1 MAGNTADAKNLKK
14 AGITWNRLEME
25 GWIMSRVALIV
36 LDSVGVGAL
45 PDAEEFQDFGVDT
58 LGHVKEFAD
67 KNMGGFHIPNMRNMG
82 LYNIDGLQLGGV
94 GQPAANY
101 GKCKEYAPAKDT
113 TNGHFEIA
121 GLLVDK
127 PNKIFMDGFP
137 KRITDELER
146 RIGTKVIG
154 NYLVSGTEVIQ
165 VLGEEHMKTGYPI
178 IYTSADSLMQIA
190 MHEEVIPLERQYEIC
205 RIARELLMG
214 DDTVSRII
222 CRPFTGNPEV
232 GFTRT
237 ENRKDFSIDP
247 PGRTVLD
254 AVKDAGKDVIA
265 VGKIEDIFNR
275 VGITQIDHTKNNLE
289 GIEATIRYLS
299 GDFDGL
305 LFVNLV
311 DTDMLY
317 GHRRNPEGY
326 AQALEYFDS
335 RLPEILSKLR
345 PDDMLIITA
354 DHGCDPTYEKSTDH
368 TREYTPLLVYG
379 PGLKQGVNLH
389 VRDTFADIAA
399 SIAEHLGVE
408 FENGTSFMDE
418 IREK

>member
-1 MAGNTADAKNLKK
+1 
-14 AGITWNRLEME
+14 
-25 GWIMSRVALIV
+25 MSRVALIV

-67 KNMGGFHIPNMRNMG
+67 KNMGGFHIPNMKNMG
-82 LYNIDGLQLGGV
+82 LYNIDGLQIDGV
-94 GQPAANY
+94 GQPTANY

-222 CRPFTGNPEV
+222 CRPFIGNPGV

-289 GIEATIRYLS
+289 GIESTIRYLS

-317 GHRRNPEGY
+317 GHRRNPQGY

-335 RLPEILSKLR
+335 RLQEIISKLR

-399 SIAEHLGVE
+399 SIAEYLGVE

>member
-1 MAGNTADAKNLKK
+1 
-14 AGITWNRLEME
+14 
-25 GWIMSRVALIV
+25 MSRVALIV

-45 PDAEEFQDFGVDT
+45 PDAEEYNDFGVNT
-58 LGHVKEFAD
+58 LGHVKEYAD
-67 KNMGGFHIPNMRNMG
+67 KNMGGFKIPNMQKLG
-82 LYNIDGLQLGGV
+82 LYNIDGLGLQGV
-94 GQPAANY
+94 ESAAGNY

-190 MHEEVIPLERQYEIC
+190 MHEDVIPLERQYEIC

-214 DDTVSRII
+214 DDTVSRVI
-222 CRPFTGNPEV
+222 CRPFVGNPEI

-254 AVKDAGKDVIA
+254 AIKDAGQEVIA

-275 VGITQIDHTKNNLE
+275 VGITKIDHTKNNFE
-289 GIEATIRYLS
+289 GIDSTIKFLGQDYE
-299 GDFDGL
+299 GL

-317 GHRRNPEGY
+317 GHRRNPKGY
-326 AQALEYFDS
+326 AEALEYFDAK
-335 RLPEILSKLR
+335 LPEILSKLKD
-345 PDDMLIITA
+345 DDMLIITA
-354 DHGCDPTYEKSTDH
+354 DHGCDPTYTKSTDH
-368 TREYTPLLVYG
+368 TCEYTPLLVYG
-379 PGLKQGVNLH
+379 PELKSGVNLH

-399 SIAEHLGVE
+399 SIADYLGVE
-408 FENGTSFMDE
+408 FENGTSFMPE
-418 IREK
+418 IRK

>member
-1 MAGNTADAKNLKK
+1 
-14 AGITWNRLEME
+14 
-25 GWIMSRVALIV
+25 MSRVALIV

-45 PDAEEFQDFGVDT
+45 PDAEEYNDFGVNT
-58 LGHVKEFAD
+58 LGHVKEYAD
-67 KNMGGFHIPNMRNMG
+67 KNMGGFKIPNMQKLG
-82 LYNIDGLQLGGV
+82 LYNIDGLGLQGV
-94 GQPAANY
+94 ESPAGNY

-190 MHEEVIPLERQYEIC
+190 MHEDVIPLERQYEIC

-214 DDTVSRII
+214 DDTVSRVI
-222 CRPFTGNPEV
+222 CRPFVGNPKI

-254 AVKDAGKDVIA
+254 AIKDAGQEVIA

-275 VGITQIDHTKNNLE
+275 VGITKIDHTKNNFE
-289 GIEATIRYLS
+289 GIDSTIKFLGQDYE
-299 GDFDGL
+299 GL

-317 GHRRNPEGY
+317 GHRRNPKGY
-326 AQALEYFDS
+326 AEALEYFDAK
-335 RLPEILSKLR
+335 LPEILSKLKD
-345 PDDMLIITA
+345 DDMLIITA
-354 DHGCDPTYEKSTDH
+354 DHGCDPTYTKSTDH

-379 PGLKQGVNLH
+379 PELKGGVNLH
-389 VRDTFADIAA
+389 VRNTFADIAA
-399 SIAEHLGVE
+399 SIADYLGVE
-408 FENGTSFMDE
+408 FENGTSFMPE
-418 IREK
+418 IRK

>member
-1 MAGNTADAKNLKK
+1 
-14 AGITWNRLEME
+14 
-25 GWIMSRVALIV
+25 MSRVALIV

-45 PDAEEFQDFGVDT
+45 PDAEEYNDFGVNT
-58 LGHVKEFAD
+58 LGHVKEYAD
-67 KNMGGFHIPNMRNMG
+67 KNMGGFKIPNMQKLG
-82 LYNIDGLQLGGV
+82 LYNIDGLGLQGV
-94 GQPAANY
+94 ESPAGNY

-190 MHEEVIPLERQYEIC
+190 MHEDVIPLERQYEIC

-214 DDTVSRII
+214 DDTVSRVI
-222 CRPFTGNPEV
+222 CRPFVGNPEI

-254 AVKDAGKDVIA
+254 AIKDAGQEVIA

-275 VGITQIDHTKNNLE
+275 VGITKIDHTKNNFE
-289 GIEATIRYLS
+289 GIDSTIKFLGQDYE
-299 GDFDGL
+299 GL

-317 GHRRNPEGY
+317 GHRRNPKGY
-326 AQALEYFDS
+326 AEALEYFDAK
-335 RLPEILSKLR
+335 LPEILSKLKD
-345 PDDMLIITA
+345 DDMLIITA
-354 DHGCDPTYEKSTDH
+354 DHGCDPTYTKSTDH

-379 PGLKQGVNLH
+379 PELKSGVNLH

-399 SIAEHLGVE
+399 SIADYLGVE
-408 FENGTSFMDE
+408 FENGTSFMPE
-418 IREK
+418 MRK

>member
-1 MAGNTADAKNLKK
+1 
-14 AGITWNRLEME
+14 
-25 GWIMSRVALIV
+25 MSRVALIV

-45 PDAEEFQDFGVDT
+45 PDAEKFNDFGVNT
-58 LGHVKEFAD
+58 LGHVKEYAD
-67 KNMGGFHIPNMRNMG
+67 KNMGGFKIPNMQKLG
-82 LYNIDGLQLGGV
+82 LYNIDGLGLPGV
-94 GQPAANY
+94 ENPTGSY

-214 DDTVSRII
+214 DDTVSRVI
-222 CRPFTGNPEV
+222 CRPFVGNPEI

-247 PGRTVLD
+247 PGRTMLD
-254 AVKDAGKDVIA
+254 AIKDAGQEVIA

-275 VGITQIDHTKNNLE
+275 VGITKIDHTKNNFE
-289 GIEATIRYLS
+289 GIDSTIKFLGQDYE
-299 GDFDGL
+299 GL

-317 GHRRNPEGY
+317 GHRRNPKGY
-326 AQALEYFDS
+326 AEALEYFDMK
-335 RLPEILSKLR
+335 LPEILSKLKG
-345 PDDMLIITA
+345 DDMLIITA
-354 DHGCDPTYEKSTDH
+354 DHGCDPTYTKSTDH

-379 PGLKQGVNLH
+379 PELKSGVNLH

-399 SIAEHLGVE
+399 SIADYLGVE
-408 FENGTSFMDE
+408 FENGTTFMPE
-418 IREK
+418 IRK

>member
-1 MAGNTADAKNLKK
+1 MARA
-14 AGITWNRLEME
+14 
-25 GWIMSRVALIV
+25 ALIV
-36 LDSVGVGAL
+36 LDSVGVGEL
-45 PDAEEFQDFGVDT
+45 PDAEKFGDAGVNT
-58 LGHVKEFAD
+58 LGHVKEYAEA
-67 KNMGGFHIPNMRNMG
+67 NMGGFKIPNLRKLG
-82 LYNIDGLQLGGV
+82 LYNIDGLGLEGTE
-94 GQPAANY
+94 QPTGNY
-101 GKCKEYAPAKDT
+101 GKCKEYAMAKDT

-121 GLLVDK
+121 GLLVDQ

-154 NYLVSGTEVIQ
+154 NYLVSGTKIIQ
-165 VLGEEHMKTGYPI
+165 DLGEEHVKTGYPI

-205 RIARELLMG
+205 QIAREILTG
-214 DDTVSRII
+214 DDTVSRVI
-222 CRPFTGNPEV
+222 CRPFVGNAEI

-275 VGITQIDHTKNNLE
+275 VGITKIDHTRNNFE
-289 GIEATIRYLS
+289 GIDATIKYLS
-299 GDFDGL
+299 QDYDGL

-317 GHRRNPEGY
+317 GHRRNPKGY
-326 AQALEYFDS
+326 AEALEYFDS
-335 RLPEILSKLR
+335 RLPEILSEIKE
-345 PDDMLIITA
+345 DDLLILTA
-354 DHGCDPTYEKSTDH
+354 DHGCDPTYTKSTDH

-379 PGLKQGVNLH
+379 PKFKQGVNLH

-408 FENGTSFMDE
+408 YDNGTSFISE
-418 IREK
+418 IK

>member
-1 MAGNTADAKNLKK
+1 
-14 AGITWNRLEME
+14 
-25 GWIMSRVALIV
+25 MSRVALIV

-45 PDAEEFQDFGVDT
+45 PDAEEYNDSGVNT
-58 LGHVKEFAD
+58 LGHVKEYAE
-67 KNMGGFHIPNMRNMG
+67 KNMGGLKIPNMQKLG
-82 LYNIDGLQLGGV
+82 LYNIDGLGLPGV
-94 GQPAANY
+94 ENPTGSY

-146 RIGTKVIG
+146 HIGTKVIG

-214 DDTVSRII
+214 DDTVSRVI
-222 CRPFTGNPEV
+222 CRPFVGNPEI

-254 AVKDAGKDVIA
+254 AIKDAGQEVIA

-275 VGITQIDHTKNNLE
+275 VGITKIDHTKNNFE
-289 GIEATIRYLS
+289 GIDSTIKFLGQDYE
-299 GDFDGL
+299 GL

-317 GHRRNPEGY
+317 GHRRNPKGY
-326 AQALEYFDS
+326 AEALEYFDMK
-335 RLPEILSKLR
+335 LPEILSKLKG
-345 PDDMLIITA
+345 DDMLIITA
-354 DHGCDPTYEKSTDH
+354 DHGCDPTYTKSTDH

-379 PGLKQGVNLH
+379 PELKSGINLH

-399 SIAEHLGVE
+399 SIADYLGVE
-408 FENGTSFMDE
+408 FENGTTFMPE
-418 IREK
+418 IRK

>member
-1 MAGNTADAKNLKK
+1 MP
-14 AGITWNRLEME
+14 
-25 GWIMSRVALIV
+25 RVALIV
-36 LDSVGVGAL
+36 IDSVGVGAL
-45 PDAEEFQDFGVDT
+45 PDAGEYNDLGVNT
-58 LGHVKEFAD
+58 LGHVKEYAD
-67 KNMGGFHIPNMRNMG
+67 KNLGGFKIPNMEAMG
-82 LYNIDGLQLGGV
+82 LYNIDGLGLPGV
-94 GQPAANY
+94 EQPTGNY

-127 PNKIFMDGFP
+127 PNRIFMDGFP

-222 CRPFTGNPEV
+222 CRPFVGNPEI

-247 PGRTVLD
+247 PGRTILD
-254 AVKDAGKDVIA
+254 AVKEAGKDVIA

-275 VGITQIDHTKNNLE
+275 VGITRIDHTKNNLE
-289 GIEATIRYLS
+289 GIESTIKFLDQDY
-299 GDFDGL
+299 DGL

-317 GHRRNPEGY
+317 GHRRNPKGY
-326 AQALEYFDS
+326 AEALAYFDS
-335 RLPEILSKLR
+335 RLPEIISKLKE
-345 PDDMLIITA
+345 DDLLILTA
-354 DHGCDPTYEKSTDH
+354 DHGCDPTYDKSTDH
-368 TREYTPLLVYG
+368 TREYTPLLAYG
-379 PGLKQGVNLH
+379 PNFRQGVNLH

-399 SIAEHLGVE
+399 TIAEHLGVE
-408 FENGTSFMDE
+408 FENGTSFMAE
-418 IREK
+418 IRK

>member
-1 MAGNTADAKNLKK
+1 MP
-14 AGITWNRLEME
+14 
-25 GWIMSRVALIV
+25 RVALIV

-45 PDAEEFQDFGVDT
+45 PDAEKFNDAGVNT
-58 LGHVKEFAD
+58 LGHVKEYAD
-67 KNMGGFHIPNMRNMG
+67 KNMGGFKIPNMEAMG
-82 LYNIDGLQLGGV
+82 LYNIDGLGLDGKE
-94 GQPAANY
+94 QPTGNY
-101 GKCKEYAPAKDT
+101 GKCKEYAAAKDT

-121 GLLVDK
+121 GLLIDK

-154 NYLVSGTEVIQ
+154 NYLISGTEVIK
-165 VLGEEHMKTGYPI
+165 VLGEEHVKTGYPI

-205 RIARELLMG
+205 KIAREILMG

-222 CRPFTGNPEV
+222 CRPFVGNPEV

-275 VGITQIDHTKNNLE
+275 VGITKIDHTKNNFE
-289 GIEATIRYLS
+289 GIESTIKFLS
-299 GDFDGL
+299 DDFDGL

-317 GHRRNPEGY
+317 GHRRNPKGY
-326 AQALEYFDS
+326 AEALEYFDS
-335 RLPEILSKLR
+335 RLPEIVSKLK
-345 PDDMLIITA
+345 DDDLLIITA

-379 PGLKQGVNLH
+379 PKLKQGVNLH

-399 SIAEHLGVE
+399 TIAEYLGVE

-418 IREK
+418 IRG

>member
-1 MAGNTADAKNLKK
+1 MP
-14 AGITWNRLEME
+14 
-25 GWIMSRVALIV
+25 RVALIV

-45 PDAEEFQDFGVDT
+45 PDAEKYKDYGVDT
-58 LGHVKEFAD
+58 LGHVKKYAD
-67 KNMGGFHIPNMRNMG
+67 ENMGGFKIPNMEAMG
-82 LYNIDGLQLGGV
+82 LYNIDGLSLGGV
-94 GQPAANY
+94 EAPTGNY
-101 GKCKEYAPAKDT
+101 GKCMEYAAAKDT

-121 GLLVDK
+121 GLLVDN

-146 RIGTKVIG
+146 RIGRKVIG
-154 NYLVSGTEVIQ
+154 NYLISGTQIIQ
-165 VLGEEHMKTGYPI
+165 DLGEEHMKTGSPI

-190 MHEEVIPLERQYEIC
+190 MHEEIIPLEEQYRIC
-205 RIARELLMG
+205 QIARELMMG

-222 CRPFTGNPEV
+222 CRPFVGNPEI

-254 AVKDAGKDVIA
+254 VLKDAGKDVIA
-265 VGKIEDIFNR
+265 VGKIEDVFNR

-289 GIEATIRYLS
+289 GIESTIKFLRK
-299 GDFDGL
+299 DFDGL

-317 GHRRNPEGY
+317 GHRRNPKGY
-326 AQALEYFDS
+326 AEALEYFDT
-335 RLPEILSKLR
+335 RLPEILAELGEN
-345 PDDMLIITA
+345 DMLIITA
-354 DHGCDPTYEKSTDH
+354 DHGCDPTYDQSTDH

-399 SIAEHLGVE
+399 SVGEYLGVPY
-408 FENGTSFMDE
+408 ENGTSFMPE
-418 IREK
+418 VRR

>member
-1 MAGNTADAKNLKK
+1 
-14 AGITWNRLEME
+14 
-25 GWIMSRVALIV
+25 MSRVALIV

-45 PDAEEFQDFGVDT
+45 PDAEEYNDFGVNT
-58 LGHVKEFAD
+58 LGHVKEYAD
-67 KNMGGFHIPNMRNMG
+67 KNMGGFKIPNMQKLG
-82 LYNIDGLQLGGV
+82 LYNIDGLGLQGV
-94 GQPAANY
+94 ESPAGNY

-190 MHEEVIPLERQYEIC
+190 MHEDVIPLERQYEIC

-214 DDTVSRII
+214 DDTVSRVI
-222 CRPFTGNPEV
+222 CRPFVGNPEI

-254 AVKDAGKDVIA
+254 AIKDAGQEVIA

-275 VGITQIDHTKNNLE
+275 VGITKIDHTKNNFE
-289 GIEATIRYLS
+289 GIDSTIKFLGQDYE
-299 GDFDGL
+299 GL

-317 GHRRNPEGY
+317 GHRRNPKGY
-326 AQALEYFDS
+326 AEALEYFDAK
-335 RLPEILSKLR
+335 LPEILSKLKD
-345 PDDMLIITA
+345 DDMLIITA
-354 DHGCDPTYEKSTDH
+354 DHGCDPTYTKSTDH

-379 PGLKQGVNLH
+379 PELKGGVNLH
-389 VRDTFADIAA
+389 VRNTFADIAA
-399 SIAEHLGVE
+399 SIADYLGVE
-408 FENGTSFMDE
+408 FENGTSFMPE
-418 IREK
+418 IRK